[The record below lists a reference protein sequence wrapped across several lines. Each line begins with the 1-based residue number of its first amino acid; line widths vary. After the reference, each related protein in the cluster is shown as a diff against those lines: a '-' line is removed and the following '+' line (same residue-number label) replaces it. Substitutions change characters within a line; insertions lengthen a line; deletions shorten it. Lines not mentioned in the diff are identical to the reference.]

1 MPYDQL
7 EEALLEVVK
16 KTCKKYLDA
25 INVPNLALELKDRK
39 KKNLKIE
46 ARISDLEKKEKELL
60 NKLDMLYEDK
70 FRGLVSDEMYK
81 RIANETEVLLTKSR
95 TEIKKLKAE
104 EKAVQNKTD
113 DIKEYEDKIKVLID
127 LENPT
132 RELMQAIIDKI
143 VIDKDKNIEIIYKFS
158 ILNNI

>member
-1 MPYDQL
+1 M
-7 EEALLEVVK
+7 E
-16 KTCKKYLDA
+16 A

-39 KKNLKIE
+39 KNNLKIE
-46 ARISDLEKKEKELL
+46 ARIFDLEKKEKDLL

-95 TEIKKLKAE
+95 TEIKKLKAD
-104 EKAVQNKTD
+104 EKDMQNKTD
-113 DIKEYEDKIKVLID
+113 DVKQYEDKIEALID

-158 ILNNI
+158 ILNSI

>member
-1 MPYDQL
+1 MH
-7 EEALLEVVK
+7 
-16 KTCKKYLDA
+16 
-25 INVPNLALELKDRK
+25 
-39 KKNLKIE
+39 
-46 ARISDLEKKEKELL
+46 
-60 NKLDMLYEDK
+60 
-70 FRGLVSDEMYK
+70 K

-95 TEIKKLKAE
+95 TEIKKLKAD
-104 EKAVQNKTD
+104 EKDMQNKTD
-113 DIKEYEDKIKVLID
+113 DVKKYEDKIEALID

>member
-1 MPYDQL
+1 M
-7 EEALLEVVK
+7 
-16 KTCKKYLDA
+16 DA

-39 KKNLKIE
+39 KNNLKIE
-46 ARISDLEKKEKELL
+46 ARIFDLEKKEKDLL

-70 FRGLVSDEMYK
+70 FRGLISDEMYK
-81 RIANETEVLLTKSR
+81 RITNETEALLTKSR
-95 TEIKKLKAE
+95 TEIKKLKTD
-104 EKAVQNKTD
+104 EKAMQNKPD
-113 DIKEYEDKIKVLID
+113 DLKEYEDKIKALID

-158 ILNNI
+158 ILNSI